1 MKKNLK
7 LFYFFITCIFISI
20 VCSKLN
26 FGYTSIIKVYHHYE
40 DLNYVENLNLQS
52 VNIDNYFKNNFIEM
66 INIDENDKL
75 SWINN
80 CIKKDSSVLCNGNIT
95 FKFDLWSISQIKSR
109 IAKYSIMEKENENYD
124 ISIFFER
131 LCPRYETTRNSIWY

>member
-1 MKKNLK
+1 M
-7 LFYFFITCIFISI
+7 CIFISI

-40 DLNYVENLNLQS
+40 DLNYVDNLNLQS

-80 CIKKDSSVLCNGNIT
+80 CIKKDSSVLCNGTMN

-109 IAKYSIMEKENENYD
+109 IAKYTIMEKENENYEKFNFD
-124 ISIFFER
+124 FDKMIRVVRKDESLMLEKK
-131 LCPRYETTRNSIWY
+131 